1 MKKTI
6 TLLTLLCSFSL
17 SQSNAQVLAGGD
29 METWKTYTGGMT
41 SMQKPTSW
49 NSSDSL
55 VGFVKLLGS
64 KTYSAR
70 ITKSTSVKHGGTA
83 SARMAATDLTDSLPT
98 ILSNGN
104 FSGDLAALAAGDF
117 SSLKYSGGASVTKRI
132 NFVHSWIQYSFT
144 GAADSGRVNVTA
156 FKNGIAVGGKDSTVG
171 EGFTIINSLS
181 SFTKIE
187 TYINYVNATIIPDR
201 IVVTFTTSIRKY
213 PITGTLMYVDDVS
226 MSDPLGIE
234 TPLENDNRFS
244 VYPIPATKQLNII
257 SPAESPATVRFYNA
271 LGQMVLS
278 QNIQSSASIDIGTLA
293 IGNYVLVI
301 SDAASERKYFSTTIV
316 KQ

>member
-29 METWKTYTGGMT
+29 MEVWKKIGVT
-41 SMQKPTSW
+41 SMEKPTSW

-55 VGFVKLLGS
+55 VGFIKLLGG
-64 KTYSAR
+64 KPYLAR
-70 ITKSTSVKHGGTA
+70 ITKSTTVKHGGLA
-83 SARMAATDLTDSLPT
+83 STRMAVTDLTDSLPT

-104 FSGDLAALAAGDF
+104 FSIDLAALTSGDF
-117 SSLKYSGGASVTKRI
+117 SSLKYSGGAAVTKRI

-144 GAADSGRVNVTA
+144 GVADSGRVNVTA
-156 FKNGIAVGGKDSTVG
+156 FKNISGKDSTVG
-171 EGFTIINSLS
+171 EGFTVINSLS

-187 TYINYVNATIIPDR
+187 TYINYVNATIVPDR
-201 IVVTFTTSIRKY
+201 IVVTFTASIREY
-213 PITGTLMYVDDVS
+213 PVTGTVMYVDDVS

-234 TPLENDNRFS
+234 IPLENDNRFS

-257 SPAESPATVRFYNA
+257 APAESPTIVRLYNA
-271 LGQMVLS
+271 IGQMVLS

-293 IGNYVLVI
+293 IGNYILVI